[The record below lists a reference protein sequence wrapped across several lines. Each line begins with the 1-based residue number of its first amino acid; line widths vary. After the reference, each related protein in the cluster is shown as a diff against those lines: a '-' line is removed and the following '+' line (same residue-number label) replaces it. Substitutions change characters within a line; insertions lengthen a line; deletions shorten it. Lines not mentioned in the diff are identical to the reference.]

1 MLEDNLI
8 YLCFIA
14 MLLITVINI
23 LLLELDFMQPSVLF
37 NSTMTT
43 SMFFAVLN
51 VDKYGL
57 FVGEYT
63 FFVVL
68 LGMISFAFGN
78 YYVYSSSVKV
88 LQHSDARNV
97 VVKYKYIKIVI
108 TSIVMLVLL
117 YFSFKEVYDLSI
129 ALGNTTGISNM
140 IKTVRYP
147 LEREEIS
154 FSRWNSYRGLV
165 SQVIAYV
172 SLYYFFESV
181 FYKKIREYFYLL
193 PVILY
198 IPFTIL
204 STGRLSI
211 LCFLIYALVLFSVF
225 YLKQK
230 EYAVGAKIKIV
241 SYLAGTAIV
250 FVVLFLSYG
259 YFTGK
264 VAGATRTPFVI
275 LSHYAG
281 LSIPALDVYL
291 RMPVL
296 EDSLIGSNT
305 LSGIYS
311 NLRTLGFDIP
321 KVDIFL
327 PFVKFN
333 TLTTNVYTAFRR
345 YVSDYGVLGM
355 CCILFIFGSLFS
367 LVYEKIKYGNNKML
381 LILYASYA
389 WTLIMSFHDE
399 KFLMGIVNT
408 SLVYRV
414 VILYLVVKFFEYGA
428 SVEDSNID
436 NR

>member
-8 YLCFIA
+8 YLLFVA

-23 LLLELDFMQPSVLF
+23 LILELDFMQPSVLF

-51 VDKYGL
+51 VEKYGL

-63 FFVVL
+63 FWVVVL
-68 LGMISFAFGN
+68 GMLFIALGN
-78 YYVYSSSVKV
+78 YYVYCNSGMIIKDDEITNGVE
-88 LQHSDARNV
+88 
-97 VVKYKYIKIVI
+97 KYKYIKI
-108 TSIVMLVLL
+108 SIISLVMLALL
-117 YFSFKEVYDLSI
+117 YFSFKEIYDLSI
-129 ALGNTTGISNM
+129 KLGNTSGISNM

-172 SLYYFFESV
+172 SLYYFIEKMF
-181 FYKKIREYFYLL
+181 FRKIREYIYLF

-204 STGRLSI
+204 STGRLSM
-211 LCFLIYALVLFSVF
+211 LCFLIYVLVLFSVF

-230 EYAVGAKIKIV
+230 RYTLKAKFNIV
-241 SYLAGTAIV
+241 YCLVGTALL
-250 FVVLFLSYG
+250 FVTLFLSYG
-259 YFTGK
+259 FFTGK
-264 VAGATRTPFVI
+264 VVSMTRTPFVI

-291 RMPVL
+291 RMPII

-305 LSGIYS
+305 LSGIYG

-333 TLTTNVYTAFRR
+333 ALTTNVYTAFRR

-355 CCILFIFGSLFS
+355 CCILFVFGGLFS
-367 LVYEKIKYGNNKML
+367 LVYEKIKSGRSKIL

-408 SLVYRV
+408 SLIYRV
-414 VILYLVVKFFEYGA
+414 VILYLVIKFFEYGNYKQ
-428 SVEDSNID
+428 SKQE
-436 NR
+436 